1 MIERNGSTCRSVSL
15 LDGVRVDNA
24 SKLWTDALGLD
35 MGHPNSVTATLD
47 TIRQAN
53 APARRQGG
61 AGLSILFCRGMGV
74 GRGGGGGA
82 FQTGTR
88 GVTPSL

>member
-35 MGHPNSVTATLD
+35 MGHPNSVTATLTPSD
-47 TIRQAN
+47 KQTRQ
-53 APARRQGG
+53 
-61 AGLSILFCRGMGV
+61 
-74 GRGGGGGA
+74 RGGRA
-82 FQTGTR
+82 AQD
-88 GVTPSL
+88 